1 MYPVN
6 EGLSQRFSAP
16 LTAVLAC
23 AVGAMQPRDAHPRA
37 ELKFFCV
44 DAHIF
49 NYADDLMAGNQQR
62 FPRGEFAFNH
72 MKIGAADTTI
82 ADANQ
87 DFVFG
92 RLRVER
98 RQGRADSFRSARVR
112 EEQRLSY
119 GFDARGH
126 RT

>member
-1 MYPVN
+1 
-6 EGLSQRFSAP
+6 
-16 LTAVLAC
+16 
-23 AVGAMQPRDAHPRA
+23 MQPRDAHRRA
-37 ELKFFCV
+37 ELKFVCV

-72 MKIGAADTTI
+72 MKIGAANTTI

-92 RLRVER
+92 RLRGGNVGKDER
-98 RQGRADSFRSARVR
+98 ILFDQRRYAKESGFHADSMLADIVHDPSICEFLRGG
-112 EEQRLSY
+112 RLN
-119 GFDARGH
+119 
-126 RT
+126 